1 MAIIA
6 INNTGS
12 RILIEDLGKFIDS
25 SASVDL
31 TDIFEK
37 EEISSSDDLLV
48 YVLSGDITI
57 NDGTQDLNIS
67 DGIKQI
73 TIQTEWEDLEELPP
87 HALDQHTDVPPKP
100 ETGETVLQ
108 CDDGTNTW
116 IITPPTI
123 NSIDDIPG
131 VPEVPASGDN
141 YLRIEDGVIKWGS
154 SPSKSPSVQVRRST
168 QYSDIPLTW
177 TDFYFDL
184 TDIETYSDVL
194 EHDDVNQDRI
204 LIKEKG
210 LYQIGYHFDFDDQV
224 EVRVRINDTTVING
238 SYRNCGE
245 LGDVNDFQG
254 TASNAFFVNLT
265 ENDYITMQVMS
276 SSTAENIMIDA
287 NLIINKMEGISGVPG
302 PPGGTIQVNDNGTEV
317 VEFANV
323 MNFEGGVDV
332 TADSTSSVTINISGV
347 PEELPAV
354 EARRT
359 TNYNCTTTFTDILF
373 DQTDVEN
380 NTDVIYHDNSNTD
393 RIYVEEDG
401 IYCVYYKSQMMATGS
416 TRRSE
421 ARVRVND
428 SDVIPASEGFLN
440 SYQNEI
446 HHMTDI
452 FVVEL
457 DADDYITLQLRSTST
472 PVIAYPPS
480 ILGIFKLKG
489 SKGSQ
494 GDKGEKGDPGSG
506 AAPNIFKDDSLV
518 VGNVEEINFEG
529 DNITVTEDSTSK
541 VTITVDESGGFTPKI
556 IQCYNTTSVN
566 INQATPQAI
575 SWGGEDVKD
584 DDYYSHSNSSNN
596 TRIYADVAGYYK
608 LTYSINTDNADN
620 SRTTIRTRVRRDG
633 STYEDRGTAYS
644 YMRNTTDDKAT
655 NNASFIINLSANEYV
670 EILGDQEGSS
680 GTTGTII
687 DESWISLEFIR

>member
-1 MAIIA
+1 VAIIA

-48 YVLSGDITI
+48 YVSSGDITI

-446 HHMTDI
+446 HHITDI

-518 VGNVEEINFEG
+518 AGNVEEINFEG

-566 INQATPQAI
+566 INQATPQPI

-670 EILGDQEGSS
+670 EVLGDQEGSS